1 MFVVS
6 LIVSITPLSWFDSQ
20 AVDGSFGIR
29 PKTHKCIG
37 FTVPATVNKYLLR
50 GNISFPLIL
59 GKKFVYNVQKE
70 ETRDYCIGQDI
81 WLGE

>member
-1 MFVVS
+1 
-6 LIVSITPLSWFDSQ
+6 
-20 AVDGSFGIR
+20 
-29 PKTHKCIG
+29 
-37 FTVPATVNKYLLR
+37 
-50 GNISFPLIL
+50 L